1 MYKIIY
7 GRESLFIIYMY
18 TKEYDKIVDIL
29 YRKRC
34 LYVLGIKISRNSFC
48 VKTIIYASYSV

>member
-1 MYKIIY
+1 MDEKVCLLYIGMYY
-7 GRESLFIIYMY
+7 
-18 TKEYDKIVDIL
+18 KEYDKIVDIK

-48 VKTIIYASYSV
+48 VKTIIYASYPV